1 MHSAEGR
8 STIRLMTAAGIVL
21 VAVILTSVKLVEDTR
36 SVAQEFFRLNS
47 LRTAINRA
55 LNLIKDAE
63 TAQRGYLLT
72 EQTMYLQ
79 PYNRAI
85 EAERPDFHEITRFG
99 DGEIISSGDI
109 ERLDRLRREKLSE
122 LAMTIDLTKAGRRE
136 DALKIVFEGDG
147 QARMDEMRNVVGKI
161 VGAVD
166 RKMSMKFEQ
175 LQDRASLFR
184 WVNVGGALLITA
196 FAAGAIMLI
205 NRYVREVIATRKQI
219 ASLNRSL
226 EHRVEE
232 RTMEL
237 ARANEE
243 IQRFASVVTHD
254 LRAPLVNVMGFTSE
268 LARSLE
274 LATTTLQCGQDKVA
288 LDSAIV
294 AMNKDMTE
302 SIDFIRSSTVKMDGL
317 INAILK
323 LSRDG
328 QRQIIPEWIDMAP
341 LLQGVISSL
350 HRQIE
355 QADAIVIVEPSLGSI
370 YSDRFSIEQVFTNII
385 DNAIKYLEP
394 ARRGSI
400 RIRGY
405 KDRDESSVIE
415 VIDNGRG
422 IPPQDHE
429 RIFEMFRRA
438 GTRDRPGEGIG
449 LAHVRMTL
457 RRLGG
462 DVDVRSELGQGATFR
477 VKIPNK
483 SGDS

>member
-1 MHSAEGR
+1 
-8 STIRLMTAAGIVL
+8 
-21 VAVILTSVKLVEDTR
+21 
-36 SVAQEFFRLNS
+36 
-47 LRTAINRA
+47 
-55 LNLIKDAE
+55 
-63 TAQRGYLLT
+63 
-72 EQTMYLQ
+72 
-79 PYNRAI
+79 
-85 EAERPDFHEITRFG
+85 
-99 DGEIISSGDI
+99 
-109 ERLDRLRREKLSE
+109 
-122 LAMTIDLTKAGRRE
+122 
-136 DALKIVFEGDG
+136 
-147 QARMDEMRNVVGKI
+147 
-161 VGAVD
+161 
-166 RKMSMKFEQ
+166 
-175 LQDRASLFR
+175 
-184 WVNVGGALLITA
+184 
-196 FAAGAIMLI
+196 
-205 NRYVREVIATRKQI
+205 
-219 ASLNRSL
+219 
-226 EHRVEE
+226 
-232 RTMEL
+232 MEL